1 VELNDRHVDF
11 KSADFCTQRHPRD
24 QRMANDGDNEKASG
38 STPSGA
44 SGKYPKTMNL
54 EVSSLLLNFCLQKC
68 YKTSHVTKGHSM
80 KRSLPPLGD
89 LEHELLTI
97 LWAQGEM
104 TALAVRKQV
113 ARKLKDPTIRTVLRR
128 LEEKGY
134 VTHSVVSGTF
144 IYRAKESA
152 ETTAATAVQGI
163 IERFCGGS
171 LERVLLGLV
180 DSGFV
185 DPSQLA
191 VLAGKLKRK
200 PR

>member
-1 VELNDRHVDF
+1 MCH
-11 KSADFCTQRHPRD
+11 K
-24 QRMANDGDNEKASG
+24 
-38 STPSGA
+38 
-44 SGKYPKTMNL
+44 
-54 EVSSLLLNFCLQKC
+54 
-68 YKTSHVTKGHSM
+68 M
-80 KRSLPPLGD
+80 KRSLPALGD

-113 ARKLKDPTIRTVLRR
+113 TRKLKDPTIRTVLRR

-144 IYRAKESA
+144 IYRAKQSA
-152 ETTAATAVQGI
+152 ETTAAAAVQGI
-163 IERFCGGS
+163 VERFCGGS

-180 DSGFV
+180 DAGFL
-185 DPSQLA
+185 DPGQLA